1 MCLIT
6 RQKKPRITK
15 RDRIVYKYVH
25 IDPDGSIWSYFI
37 TGFEWRNGRVRQQ
50 KLGISSTTPLAS
62 HKFDAIVATA
72 YLKHLDKKVT
82 VVSTGLHAATT
93 KKRLTA
99 NKNHAPIR
107 KFLIP
112 KGSEIFTDITGLIVS
127 NKMMLIDTPKN
138 GKK

>member
-37 TGFEWRNGRVRQQ
+37 PGFKWRNGRVRQH
-50 KLGISSTTPLAS
+50 KLGISSNTPLGS
-62 HKFDAIVATA
+62 HKFDGIVAAA
-72 YLKHLDKKVT
+72 YMKYLDKKVT
-82 VVSTGLHAATT
+82 VVSTGFHAATT
-93 KKRLTA
+93 KKRLTVTR
-99 NKNHAPIR
+99 NDAPIR

-127 NKMMLIDTPKN
+127 NKMRLIDTPKN
-138 GKK
+138 EKK